1 MVTFVPEN
9 NKACH
14 VNYWGLLTYTHGGP
28 QKHGQEITNRN
39 KHFVNSKKDT
49 IMKEH
54 MRKDTFYWPIF
65 PRKFGQKNCLKL
77 KPSHFLVTTVAKK
90 KQNCT
95 KHRLLPKSLNRLH
108 SETKYV
114 LHLIFLIARMTISS
128 PPWLSLRNAKTVV
141 QMAHGWNYHK
151 SSQRTF
157 QHGKSIGQNT
167 RSLIM

>member
-1 MVTFVPEN
+1 MWIIEVSLPTHMVVLKN
-9 NKACH
+9 MGRK
-14 VNYWGLLTYTHGGP
+14 LLT
-28 QKHGQEITNRN
+28 EINILSTARRTQLW
-39 KHFVNSKKDT
+39 KST
-49 IMKEH
+49 C